1 MADEAD
7 KSRLTSEFSDVT
19 GASSERA
26 QFFLE
31 SSGWQ
36 LHIALSSFTSHNV
49 RSSSRIATMASY
61 KAREHENDSDEE
73 QGQAFYAGGS
83 DTSGQQI
90 LGPSRSNKNSDIAQ
104 DIFEEAKRHG
114 AEEVHNDE
122 PGPRRQT
129 APTFTGAGYR
139 LGDTEGGPSQ
149 QVAGTSQ
156 PANEQHNREVI
167 LKFWSNGYTVDD
179 GELLSFDDPN
189 NKEFLDSVKK
199 GEIPKEL
206 YRLSRG
212 GEVHVNIEDH
222 RQEEYTPPKK
232 KKIIAFVGKGQKLG
246 SPTPTVKFSDEK
258 KGASSSSDVA
268 TVNFDQSKPSTS
280 IQIRLADGTRLVS
293 KFNHDQT
300 VGDVRAFITA
310 ARPQM
315 AGTSFVLMTTFP
327 NKELMSNQ
335 QTIQEANLLNA
346 VIVQRLK

>member
-1 MADEAD
+1 M
-7 KSRLTSEFSDVT
+7 
-19 GASSERA
+19 SS
-26 QFFLE
+26 
-31 SSGWQ
+31 
-36 LHIALSSFTSHNV
+36 LS
-49 RSSSRIATMASY
+49 I
-61 KAREHENDSDEE
+61 
-73 QGQAFYAGGS
+73 
-83 DTSGQQI
+83 I
-90 LGPSRSNKNSDIAQ
+90 DIVSKH
-104 DIFEEAKRHG
+104 FRHG

-156 PANEQHNREVI
+156 PANEQHNLYFDNQLQNGIGGGKLRTYCKI
-167 LKFWSNGYTVDD
+167 KRNFKFENYLDNVSNVRHRIAGTKLRVSAHKLPVESGRYQKIAYDD
-179 GELLSFDDPN
+179 RKCTLCGSNSVGD
-189 NKEFLDSVKK
+189 EFHYIMSCK
-199 GEIPKEL
+199 EIPKEL

-280 IQIRLADGTRLVS
+280 IQIRLADGTR
-293 KFNHDQT
+293 
-300 VGDVRAFITA
+300 
-310 ARPQM
+310 
-315 AGTSFVLMTTFP
+315 
-327 NKELMSNQ
+327 
-335 QTIQEANLLNA
+335 
-346 VIVQRLK
+346 

>member
-1 MADEAD
+1 MV
-7 KSRLTSEFSDVT
+7 KMGWSVSEN
-19 GASSERA
+19 
-26 QFFLE
+26 FL
-31 SSGWQ
+31 SAT
-36 LHIALSSFTSHNV
+36 LTSHNV

-104 DIFEEAKRHG
+104 DIFEEAKR
-114 AEEVHNDE
+114 
-122 PGPRRQT
+122 
-129 APTFTGAGYR
+129 
-139 LGDTEGGPSQ
+139 
-149 QVAGTSQ
+149 
-156 PANEQHNREVI
+156 
-167 LKFWSNGYTVDD
+167 
-179 GELLSFDDPN
+179 
-189 NKEFLDSVKK
+189 
-199 GEIPKEL
+199 
-206 YRLSRG
+206 
-212 GEVHVNIEDH
+212 
-222 RQEEYTPPKK
+222 
-232 KKIIAFVGKGQKLG
+232 
-246 SPTPTVKFSDEK
+246 
-258 KGASSSSDVA
+258 
-268 TVNFDQSKPSTS
+268 
-280 IQIRLADGTRLVS
+280 LVS